1 LTVNATANLIIGH
14 RTEMLS
20 LHHTDRSSCSFI
32 DRSGPATCSL
42 FGMPQRNPGAIGP
55 SHTA

>member
-1 LTVNATANLIIGH
+1 
-14 RTEMLS
+14 MLS
-20 LHHTDRSSCSFI
+20 LHHTDRSNCSFI